1 MENLVNDEVE
11 PSLSDDEYD
20 NETKSDNE
28 SNN

>member
-11 PSLSDDEYD
+11 PSLSDDESD

>member
-1 MENLVNDEVE
+1 MDNLVNDEVE
-11 PSLSDDEYD
+11 SSFSDDECD